1 MIKKYSIRL
10 LASIPMLAVGISA
23 ILAFAF
29 SIDYP
34 ILILLG
40 IGLGLSFI
48 SCAARYEATVKEVR
62 DLFRVLTDNTI
73 TYE

>member
-34 ILILLG
+34 ILILLV
-40 IGLGLSFI
+40 IGLGFSFI
-48 SCAARYEATVKEVR
+48 SCASRYEDTVKEVR
-62 DLFRVLTDNTI
+62 DLFRVLADNTI
-73 TYE
+73 DYE